1 MERELRTRGWLYF
14 YSAMTLALTVG
25 LMGAA
30 IPAQAAPPGQVIWV
44 DLLTE
49 DADTAIDFYRQLVGW
64 KIEPYSATSFV
75 VSNDGTPIA
84 GISEI
89 KGKDAEGEEAIWL
102 AGIAVPD
109 LAGSVATASKLGA
122 TIHRDVGRVEGFASF
137 AVLEDPQGAAFML
150 LSPERSFEEPGAV
163 GSWVWT
169 ELWTHDTKAAAEFY
183 GEVVG
188 YERAEIERSDDS
200 YPLFQTEGEH
210 RAGLVE
216 IENKQVDPI
225 WAPYLGVADL
235 AATVAQTK
243 ELGGRVLLAPD
254 PKLGEGR
261 VALLADP
268 TGGAFF
274 IYELEEETP

>member
-1 MERELRTRGWLYF
+1 MATKSRNRGASCLF
-14 YSAMTLALTVG
+14 SALTLVLTAALSGVG
-25 LMGAA
+25 M
-30 IPAQAAPPGQVIWV
+30 PAQAAAPGQVIWV

-49 DADTAIDFYRQLVGW
+49 DASTAIDFYRQLLGW
-64 KIEPYSATSFV
+64 KIEPYSQGNFV
-75 VSNDGTPIA
+75 VSNEGHPIA

-89 KGKDAEGEEAIWL
+89 KNADPEGEEALWL
-102 AGIAVPD
+102 VGIAVPD
-109 LAGSVATASKLGA
+109 VADSVATARKLGA
-122 TIHRDVGRVEGFASF
+122 KVHRDVGRVEGFASF

-150 LSPERSFEEPGAV
+150 LSPERPFEEPKTV

-169 ELWTHDTKAAAEFY
+169 ELWTDDTDAASEFY

-188 YERAEIERSDDS
+188 YERAEMARSDAT

-216 IENKQVDPI
+216 IENKRVDPI

-235 AATVAQTK
+235 ASVVEQAR
-243 ELGGRVLLAPD
+243 ELGGRILLPPD
-254 PKLGEGR
+254 SNLGEGR

-274 IYELEEETP
+274 VYQVEEKTP